1 MITTTS
7 LRSLIDIGTDTH
19 DTYDDDDDIN
29 CPEQCSAGLQLRLDT
44 DEVIVND
51 IWRHEIWYD
60 IVLSQHHTL
69 AAAAAAADDD
79 DDDEDDDGDQ
89 WRHFSQS

>member
-1 MITTTS
+1 VITTTS

-51 IWRHEIWYD
+51 I
-60 IVLSQHHTL
+60 
-69 AAAAAAADDD
+69 
-79 DDDEDDDGDQ
+79 
-89 WRHFSQS
+89 